1 MPPYGGK
8 SRRGYGGYKSRGFK
22 HRKKESLDKRIAKVL
37 EKKAEMKFFDY
48 PQAHAGLVAGFQ
60 EIDNSVGDYDILEG
74 TGTRGERI
82 GKQVTLKKIFWR
94 WNLEAG
100 LLLTNQS
107 STTVRLFI
115 ILDKQVNGATTPGS
129 LVWDDVTNWASF
141 NGMLDTGRFKTLY
154 DSGPI
159 DMIRHGGAG
168 NGTTNTFTVDS
179 KSDTVFLKN
188 LNIELLFDAST
199 GAVSDLTKNHISFWA
214 SSRKGGIV
222 VVSSEVRLRYIDI

>member
-8 SRRGYGGYKSRGFK
+8 GRRGYGGYKSRGFK
-22 HRKKESLDKRIAKVL
+22 GRRKESLDKRIAKVL
-37 EKKAEMKFFDY
+37 DSKAELKFLDF
-48 PQAHAGLVAGFQ
+48 PQDHAGLVVGFQ
-60 EIDNSVGDYDILEG
+60 ELDSAVGDFDILEG
-74 TGTRGERI
+74 TGPSERI
-82 GKQVTLKKIFWR
+82 GKKVLLKKIYWR

-115 ILDKQVNGATTPGS
+115 ILDKQANGTATPGT

-141 NGMLDTGRFKTLY
+141 NGMLDTGRFRTLY

-188 LNIELLFDAST
+188 LNLELMFDASDGT
-199 GAVSDLTKNHISFWA
+199 VSDLTTKHISFWA

-222 VVSSEVRLRYIDI
+222 TVSSEVRLRYTDI